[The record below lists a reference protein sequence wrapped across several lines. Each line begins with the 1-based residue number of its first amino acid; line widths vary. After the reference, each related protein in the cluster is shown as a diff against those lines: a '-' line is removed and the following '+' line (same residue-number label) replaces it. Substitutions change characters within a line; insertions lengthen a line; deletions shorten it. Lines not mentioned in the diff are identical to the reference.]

1 MTPEF
6 RRDPLHNTWVVFA
19 PKRQRRPQEFGTAAL
34 PGAGHLDPFAGG
46 NERLTPHEVFALR
59 EEHTRPNEPGWRVRV
74 VPNRYPAMEIEGP
87 LTGKP
92 VGPYDHLAGIGAHEV
107 VIETPD
113 SDRPLE
119 DLSVPGIAEVLVAWR
134 ERIND
139 LDRDLRF
146 QHIYIFKNVGPSA
159 GASLGHAHSQIV
171 ALPIIP
177 PLVEGKLLRA
187 RAHYEAKQRSLFADI
202 LHTEREDGSRL
213 VAENDSFLLFC
224 PYASRF
230 PFELAI
236 FPKRH
241 HPDYNSCAGPEL
253 QDLAEVLRFAMQ
265 RLASILQKPGYNL
278 LLHTAPL
285 RRRSTERFA
294 STRDDYCWHLEIV
307 PRFNPIAGFELGLG
321 SYINTVFPEEAAR
334 YLRGEAKE

>member
-6 RRDPLHNTWVVFA
+6 RRDPLHHTWVVFA
-19 PKRQRRPQEFGTAAL
+19 PKRQRRPQDFGPAIMQ
-34 PGAGHLDPFAGG
+34 GGHLDPFSAG
-46 NERLTPHEVFALR
+46 NERLTPREVYAVR
-59 EEHTRPNEPGWRVRV
+59 DETSKPNEPGWRVRV

-87 LTGKP
+87 LEGSP
-92 VGPYDHLAGIGAHEV
+92 VGLYDHLSGIGAHEV

-113 SDRPLE
+113 G
-119 DLSVPGIAEVLVAWR
+119 DLALDELPVPAIADVLAAYR

-139 LDRDLRF
+139 LDRDSRF

-159 GASLGHAHSQIV
+159 GASMAHAHSQIV

-177 PLVEGKLLRA
+177 PLIEGKLARA
-187 RAHYEAKQRSLFADI
+187 RKHYELKQRSLFSDI
-202 LHTEREDGSRL
+202 LHTERDDGSRL
-213 VAENDSFLLFC
+213 VAENDSFFLFC

-241 HPDYNSCAGPEL
+241 HPDYASCAAPEL
-253 QDLAEVLRFAMQ
+253 HDLAEVLRFALQ
-265 RLASILQKPGYNL
+265 RVNEILDKPGYNL

-285 RRRSTERFA
+285 RRPATERFA
-294 STRDDYCWHLEIV
+294 STRYDYCWHVEIV
-307 PRFNPIAGFELGLG
+307 PRFNSLAGFEVGLG

-334 YLRGEAKE
+334 YLRGEAKS

>member
-19 PKRQRRPQEFGTAAL
+19 PKRQRRPQDFGPAVMQ
-34 PGAGHLDPFAGG
+34 AGRIDPFTSG
-46 NERLTPHEVFALR
+46 NERMTPFEVFAIR
-59 EEHTRPNEPGWRVRV
+59 EDQTRPNEPGWRVRV

-87 LTGKP
+87 LVGSP
-92 VGPYDHLAGIGAHEV
+92 VGPYDHLSGIGAHEV

-113 SDRPLE
+113 SDRALE
-119 DLSVPGIAEVLVAWR
+119 ELPVPNVAEVLIAWR

-146 QHIYIFKNVGPSA
+146 QHIYIFKNVGPAA
-159 GASLGHAHSQIV
+159 GASMAHAHSQIV

-177 PLVEGKLLRA
+177 PLVEGKLIRA
-187 RAHYEAKQRSLFADI
+187 REHFERTQRSVFSDI

-213 VAENDSFLLFC
+213 VAENDSFVLFC

-241 HPDYNSCAGPEL
+241 HPDYASCAAPEL
-253 QDLAEVLRFAMQ
+253 HDLAEVLKFALQ
-265 RLASILQKPGYNL
+265 RLSDVLQTPGYNL
-278 LLHTAPL
+278 QLHTAPL

-294 STRDDYCWHLEIV
+294 STRDDYCWHVEIT
-307 PRFNPIAGFELGLG
+307 PRFTSLAGFEVGLG

-334 YLRGEAKE
+334 YLRGEAKS

>member
-19 PKRQRRPQEFGTAAL
+19 PKRQRRPQEFGAPAM
-34 PGAGHLDPFAGG
+34 PGAGPVDPFAAG
-46 NERLTPHEVFALR
+46 NERLTPYEVFALR
-59 EEHTRPNEPGWRVRV
+59 DENSRPNEPGWRVRV

-87 LTGKP
+87 LAGKP

-113 SDRPLE
+113 GDRGLE
-119 DLSVPGIAEVLVAWR
+119 ELPVPAIAEVLSAWR

-146 QHIYIFKNVGPSA
+146 QHIYIFKNVGPNA
-159 GASLGHAHSQIV
+159 GASVAHAHSQIV

-177 PLVEGKLLRA
+177 PLIEGKLLRA
-187 RAHYEAKQRSLFADI
+187 RAHYQAKQRSLFTDI

-213 VAENDSFLLFC
+213 VAENDSFVLFC

-241 HPDYNSCAGPEL
+241 HPDYASCAAPEL
-253 QDLAEVLRFAMQ
+253 QDLAEVLRFALQ
-265 RLASILQKPGYNL
+265 RLSSVLQKPGYNL

-285 RRRSTERFA
+285 RRRATEHFA
-294 STRDDYCWHLEIV
+294 SMRDDYCWHLEIT
-307 PRFNPIAGFELGLG
+307 PRFNPIAGFEVGLG
-321 SYINTVFPEEAAR
+321 SFINTVFPEEAAR

>member
-19 PKRQRRPQEFGTAAL
+19 PKRQRRPQDFGPAL
-34 PGAGHLDPFAGG
+34 MQTVALDPFAAG
-46 NERLTPHEVFALR
+46 NERLTPHEVYAIR
-59 EEHTRPNEPGWRVRV
+59 EENTRANEAGWRVRV
-74 VPNRYPAMEIEGP
+74 VPNRYPAVEIEGP
-87 LTGKP
+87 LIGSP
-92 VGPYDHLAGIGAHEV
+92 VGPYDHLSGIGAHEV

-113 SDRPLE
+113 SDRALE
-119 DLSVPGIAEVLVAWR
+119 DLPVPAIAEVLAAWR

-146 QHIYIFKNVGPSA
+146 QHIYIFKNVGPAA
-159 GASLGHAHSQIV
+159 GASVAHAHSQIV
-171 ALPIIP
+171 ALPIVP
-177 PLVEGKLLRA
+177 PLIEGKLARA
-187 RAHYEAKQRSLFADI
+187 RAHFEQKQRSLFTDI

-213 VAENDSFLLFC
+213 VAENDSFVLFC

-241 HPDYNSCAGPEL
+241 HPEYASCAAPEL
-253 QDLAEVLRFAMQ
+253 HDLAEVMKFALQ
-265 RLASILQKPGYNL
+265 RLSDVLQKPGYNL
-278 LLHTAPL
+278 HLHTAPL
-285 RRRSTERFA
+285 RRRATERFA
-294 STRDDYCWHLEIV
+294 STRDDYCWHLEIT
-307 PRFNPIAGFELGLG
+307 PRFNPLAGFEVGLG

-334 YLRGEAKE
+334 YLRGEAKS